1 MGTQNSNQLKQ
12 FNRLGGALE
21 HFTMAEVADKDIV
34 SKITGTV
41 KTLTLNIASLT
52 AQLINAMKLNV
63 KMANN
68 KNFNP
73 TQNQN

>member
-1 MGTQNSNQLKQ
+1 
-12 FNRLGGALE
+12 
-21 HFTMAEVADKDIV
+21 MAEVADKDIV

-52 AQLINAMKLNV
+52 AQLINAMKLNL

-68 KNFNP
+68 MNFNP